1 MFIGSTTMVY
11 GVQTT
16 DASTATFIA
25 STKIVFVPLLLAL
38 WTHHLPDKRIILGT
52 IGTTIGIA
60 LLSLED
66 GLTLSIGAVLCIASA
81 IAYALHILFTG
92 AMARKEDAILI
103 GVLQQVVMAIF
114 GIICMLL
121 FNTPI
126 IPNGVVP
133 WTTVLVL
140 ALVNGVFVFVS
151 QPVAQRFASAE
162 FTALIFAM
170 EPVFGA
176 IFSFLLMGDWFTVQD
191 TIGAA
196 LVLISVFLSSVQKK
210 PQRS

>member
-1 MFIGSTTMVY
+1 
-11 GVQTT
+11 
-16 DASTATFIA
+16 
-25 STKIVFVPLLLAL
+25 
-38 WTHHLPDKRIILGT
+38 
-52 IGTTIGIA
+52 
-60 LLSLED
+60 
-66 GLTLSIGAVLCIASA
+66 
-81 IAYALHILFTG
+81 
-92 AMARKEDAILI
+92 MARKEDAILI
-103 GVLQQVVMAIF
+103 GVLQQVVMAIL